1 MQRATK
7 LTGGWY
13 EKRKSAFTLIRKLI
27 IEMVKSADIVTLQWL
42 KQLCGTSPRK
52 MSAINE
58 AIPGHA
64 VKVTSAAASSF
75 TDAKVLDNI
84 YELCASR
91 RRSWIG
97 CNVPTQG
104 LHVQIRLTDNQP
116 VLKMLR
122 TC

>member
-27 IEMVKSADIVTLQWL
+27 IEMVKSAGVITLQWL
-42 KQLCGTSPRK
+42 KQLYGTSPRK
-52 MSAINE
+52 MGSINE
-58 AIPGHA
+58 KITGH
-64 VKVTSAAASSF
+64 VVNVTSAAASSF

-91 RRSWIG
+91 KCLWIG
-97 CNVPTQG
+97 RNIPTQG
-104 LHVQIRLTDNQP
+104 LHVQIWLTDN
-116 VLKMLR
+116 
-122 TC
+122 